1 MQCNTTDSAIATSK
15 YGLANNPITNKDP
28 SYEIKNKNTSDNAFK
43 ALNISIMTKTERLR
57 VDAFYLPHEKYKHG
71 SFEKSY
77 FPKLATLKSYQS
89 WHSAQF
95 LS

>member
-1 MQCNTTDSAIATSK
+1 MQCNMIDIAIATSK
-15 YGLANNPITNKDP
+15 YGLANNPITNIDP
-28 SYEIKNKNTSDNAFK
+28 SSDNAFK

-57 VDAFYLPHEKYKHG
+57 VDAFYLPQEKYKHG
-71 SFEKSY
+71 SLEKSY
-77 FPKLATLKSYQS
+77 FPKLTTLKSFQS